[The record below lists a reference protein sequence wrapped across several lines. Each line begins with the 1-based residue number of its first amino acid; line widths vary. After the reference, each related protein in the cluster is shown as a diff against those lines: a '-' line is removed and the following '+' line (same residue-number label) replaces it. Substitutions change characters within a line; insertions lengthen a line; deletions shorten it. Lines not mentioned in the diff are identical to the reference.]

1 MGEYVFPP
9 VRLPASEYVAQTAA
23 AGRGGVSGGQQMFTL
38 DWRAGARMTE
48 ALVTVLTLTGCALI
62 SVQEPASSADNAWEA
77 GCRVSPSGGQ

>member
-1 MGEYVFPP
+1 
-9 VRLPASEYVAQTAA
+9 
-23 AGRGGVSGGQQMFTL
+23 MFTL